1 MLLSNNRER
10 INAGLL
16 LSLLGNL
23 ASLPF
28 SRRYHILLGSCLAM
42 LSLFHT
48 WQHRHHFSGMLKKE
62 QETMGWLTKYKNS
75 LQTSRHSQFLQS
87 LQVQHYLPGRI
98 RLYSKHLLNNQSVAA
113 ELNRLLTA
121 VPELTG
127 FSVSTATGSILLQYT
142 PEAVVGSS
150 FLQELEQFALAH
162 YRR

>member
-1 MLLSNNRER
+1 
-10 INAGLL
+10 
-16 LSLLGNL
+16 
-23 ASLPF
+23 
-28 SRRYHILLGSCLAM
+28 
-42 LSLFHT
+42 
-48 WQHRHHFSGMLKKE
+48 
-62 QETMGWLTKYKNS
+62 MGWLTKYKNS